1 MLREF
6 LLSEASGK
14 MLQCCIPAAGR
25 ANPSVSPETLSP
37 GHLSPPPLESRI
49 AEQPLQRIGR
59 WPDPWQ
65 PPDWAHAHSDGTF
78 GNRFDDPQ
86 AYYRV
91 IYTSSRRL
99 GCFLETLARF
109 RPDLTLLAEF
119 AQIEGEDDFT
129 PLGSV
134 PASWLAERLI
144 GTAQAE
150 GHYADI
156 YAPGWIAL
164 LRRELASTAVALG
177 LSEIDAATL
186 QAGRPR
192 QLTQEAS
199 LVVFR
204 HGLDG
209 VFYRSRYGHS
219 IENWAIFEPFP
230 LRNASADGIVIH
242 DPDLQSALRIH
253 GLTMTASPVP
263 TGS

>member
-1 MLREF
+1 
-6 LLSEASGK
+6 LSSDP
-14 MLQCCIPAAGR
+14 L
-25 ANPSVSPETLSP
+25 SPES
-37 GHLSPPPLESRI
+37 GIDKSAPLDSAQLELRI
-49 AEQPLQRIGR
+49 PREPIHRIGR

-65 PPDWAHAHSDGTF
+65 PPDWAHAHLDGTF

-91 IYTSSRRL
+91 IYTSSQRL

-109 RPDLTLLAEF
+109 RPDLTLLADF
-119 AQIEGEDDFT
+119 AEIEGEDDFT
-129 PLGSV
+129 PLATV
-134 PASWLAERLI
+134 PASWLIARLI
-144 GTAQAE
+144 GTAQTDGE
-150 GHYADI
+150 YADV

-204 HGLDG
+204 RGLDG
-209 VFYRSRYGHS
+209 IFYRSRYGHS
-219 IENWAIFEPFP
+219 VENWAIFEPFP
-230 LRNASADGIVIH
+230 LRNTSANAIVAD
-242 DPDLQSALRIH
+242 DPDLQSALRLH
-253 GLTMTASPVP
+253 GLTMTERTFPSGGDPIRI
-263 TGS
+263 

>member
-1 MLREF
+1 M
-6 LLSEASGK
+6 
-14 MLQCCIPAAGR
+14 
-25 ANPSVSPETLSP
+25 SPEPLSFGP
-37 GHLSPPPLESRI
+37 ALSSASLESRTTG
-49 AEQPLQRIGR
+49 QPLHRIGR

-65 PPDWAHAHSDGTF
+65 PPDWAHAHLDGTF

-91 IYTSSRRL
+91 IYTSSQRL

-119 AQIEGEDDFT
+119 AEIEGDDDFT
-129 PLGSV
+129 PLATV
-134 PASWLAERLI
+134 PASWLIARLI

-150 GHYADI
+150 GQYADI
-156 YAPGWIAL
+156 YAPEWIAL
-164 LRRELASTAVALG
+164 LRRELASTAISLG
-177 LSEIDAATL
+177 LSELDAATL

-209 VFYRSRYGHS
+209 IFYRSRYGHS

-230 LRNASADGIVIH
+230 LSNMSATTIVAE
-242 DPDLQSALRIH
+242 DPDLQTALRLH
-253 GLTMTASPVP
+253 GLTMTEATYPSRIDPP
-263 TGS
+263 R

>member
-1 MLREF
+1 M
-6 LLSEASGK
+6 
-14 MLQCCIPAAGR
+14 
-25 ANPSVSPETLSP
+25 
-37 GHLSPPPLESRI
+37 RI
-49 AEQPLQRIGR
+49 AEEPVHRIGR
-59 WPDPWQ
+59 WPDPWL

-91 IYTSSRRL
+91 IYTSSQRL

-119 AQIEGEDDFT
+119 AEIEGDDDFT
-129 PLGSV
+129 PLATV
-134 PASWLAERLI
+134 PASWLIARLI
-144 GTAQAE
+144 GTAQAD
-150 GHYADI
+150 GQYADI
-156 YAPGWIAL
+156 YAPAWIAL
-164 LRRELASTAVALG
+164 LRRDLASIAIALG
-177 LSEIDAATL
+177 LSELDAATL

-209 VFYRSRYGHS
+209 IFYRSRYGHS

-230 LRNASADGIVIH
+230 LSNMSATGIVAD

-253 GLTMTASPVP
+253 GLTVTETTHPSRIDPAR
-263 TGS
+263 T

>member
-1 MLREF
+1 LPPDPP
-6 LLSEASGK
+6 SAS
-14 MLQCCIPAAGR
+14 R
-25 ANPSVSPETLSP
+25 
-37 GHLSPPPLESRI
+37 LESR
-49 AEQPLQRIGR
+49 APGPLHRIGR

-91 IYTSSRRL
+91 IYASSQRL

-109 RPDLTLLAEF
+109 RPDLTLLAEL
-119 AQIEGEDDFT
+119 AEIEGEDDFT
-129 PLGSV
+129 PLATV
-134 PASWLAERLI
+134 PVSWPRTRLI
-144 GTAQAE
+144 GTAHADGQ
-150 GHYADI
+150 YADV
-156 YAPGWIAL
+156 YAPEWIAY

-186 QAGRPR
+186 QSGRPR

-199 LVVFR
+199 LIVFR
-204 HGLDG
+204 NGFDG

-230 LRNASADGIVIH
+230 LRDTAGAAIAID
-242 DPDLQSALRIH
+242 DPDLHSALRIL
-253 GLTMTASPVP
+253 GLTMTEAAVNPL
-263 TGS
+263 

>member
-1 MLREF
+1 MSPDRI
-6 LLSEASGK
+6 SPHSG
-14 MLQCCIPAAGR
+14 IAGPAPPG
-25 ANPSVSPETLSP
+25 SV
-37 GHLSPPPLESRI
+37 PLEQRI
-49 AEQPLQRIGR
+49 AKEPIYRIGR

-65 PPDWAHAHSDGTF
+65 PPDWAHAHLDGTF

-91 IYTSSRRL
+91 IYTSSQRL
-99 GCFLETLARF
+99 GCYLETLARF
-109 RPDLTLLAEF
+109 RPDLTLLADLAE
-119 AQIEGEDDFT
+119 IEGEDDFT
-129 PLGSV
+129 PLATV
-134 PASWLAERLI
+134 PASWLVARLI
-144 GTAQAE
+144 GTGNIDGE
-150 GHYADI
+150 YADV

-177 LSEIDAATL
+177 LSEIDASTL

-199 LVVFR
+199 LIVFR

-209 VFYRSRYGHS
+209 IFYRSRYGHS

-230 LRNASADGIVIH
+230 LRNTSSAAIDAN

-253 GLTMTASPVP
+253 GLTMTERTHPGRSDPPPV
-263 TGS
+263 

>member
-1 MLREF
+1 M
-6 LLSEASGK
+6 
-14 MLQCCIPAAGR
+14 
-25 ANPSVSPETLSP
+25 
-37 GHLSPPPLESRI
+37 H
-49 AEQPLQRIGR
+49 RIGR

-91 IYTSSRRL
+91 IYASSQRL

-119 AQIEGEDDFT
+119 AEIEGEDDFT
-129 PLGSV
+129 PLATV
-134 PASWLAERLI
+134 PTSWPRTRLI
-144 GTAQAE
+144 GTARADGQ
-150 GHYADI
+150 YADV
-156 YAPGWIAL
+156 YAPEWIAF

-192 QLTQEAS
+192 KLTQETS
-199 LVVFR
+199 LTVFR
-204 HGLDG
+204 NGFDG

-230 LRNASADGIVIH
+230 LRNTSSGEIAVGDA
-242 DPDLQSALRIH
+242 DLQSALRIL
-253 GLTMTASPVP
+253 GLTMTGNP
-263 TGS
+263 G

>member
-1 MLREF
+1 MSP
-6 LLSEASGK
+6 LSPDP
-14 MLQCCIPAAGR
+14 L
-25 ANPSVSPETLSP
+25 SPESGIAATGPNAST
-37 GHLSPPPLESRI
+37 PLEVRM
-49 AEQPLQRIGR
+49 AREPLYRIGR

-91 IYTSSRRL
+91 IYTSSQRL

-109 RPDLTLLAEF
+109 RPDLTLLADLAE
-119 AQIEGEDDFT
+119 IEGEDDFT
-129 PLGSV
+129 PLATV
-134 PASWLAERLI
+134 PASWLIARLI
-144 GTAQAE
+144 GAANAE
-150 GHYADI
+150 GEYADV
-156 YAPGWIAL
+156 YAPGWVAL

-204 HGLDG
+204 RGLDG
-209 VFYRSRYGHS
+209 IFYRSRYGHS

-230 LRNASADGIVIH
+230 LRNTSAAGIAAD
-242 DPDLQSALRIH
+242 DPDLLSALRIH
-253 GLTMTASPVP
+253 GLTMTEAATPGRATP
-263 TGS
+263 TRI

>member
-1 MLREF
+1 M
-6 LLSEASGK
+6 
-14 MLQCCIPAAGR
+14 
-25 ANPSVSPETLSP
+25 SPEPLSFGP
-37 GHLSPPPLESRI
+37 ALSSASLESRTTG
-49 AEQPLQRIGR
+49 QPLHRIGR

-65 PPDWAHAHSDGTF
+65 PPDWAHAHLDGTF

-91 IYTSSRRL
+91 IYTSSQRL

-119 AQIEGEDDFT
+119 AEIEGDDDFT
-129 PLGSV
+129 PLATV
-134 PASWLAERLI
+134 PASWLIARLI
-144 GTAQAE
+144 GTAQAD
-150 GHYADI
+150 GQYADI
-156 YAPGWIAL
+156 YAPEWIAL
-164 LRRELASTAVALG
+164 LRRELASTAITLG
-177 LSEIDAATL
+177 LSELDAATL

-209 VFYRSRYGHS
+209 IFYRSRYGHS

-230 LRNASADGIVIH
+230 LSNMSATAIVAE
-242 DPDLQSALRIH
+242 DPDLQTALRLH
-253 GLTMTASPVP
+253 GLTMTEATYPSRIDPP
-263 TGS
+263 R

>member
-1 MLREF
+1 M
-6 LLSEASGK
+6 
-14 MLQCCIPAAGR
+14 
-25 ANPSVSPETLSP
+25 SPEPLSFGP
-37 GHLSPPPLESRI
+37 AQSSASLESRT
-49 AEQPLQRIGR
+49 AGHPLHRIGR

-65 PPDWAHAHSDGTF
+65 PPDWAHAHLDGTF

-91 IYTSSRRL
+91 IYTSSQRL

-119 AQIEGEDDFT
+119 AEIEGDDDFT
-129 PLGSV
+129 PLATV
-134 PASWLAERLI
+134 PASWLIARLI
-144 GTAQAE
+144 GTAQAD
-150 GHYADI
+150 GQYADI
-156 YAPGWIAL
+156 YAPEWIAL
-164 LRRELASTAVALG
+164 LRRELASTAITLG
-177 LSEIDAATL
+177 LSELDAATL

-209 VFYRSRYGHS
+209 IFYRSRYGHS

-230 LRNASADGIVIH
+230 LSHMSTTAIVAD

-253 GLTMTASPVP
+253 GLTMTARQS
-263 TGS
+263 

>member
-1 MLREF
+1 L
-6 LLSEASGK
+6 
-14 MLQCCIPAAGR
+14 
-25 ANPSVSPETLSP
+25 SPEPLSP
-37 GHLSPPPLESRI
+37 GPAPLRSTALESRVP
-49 AEQPLQRIGR
+49 EQPVHRIGR

-91 IYTSSRRL
+91 IYTSSQRL

-119 AQIEGEDDFT
+119 SQIDGEDDFT
-129 PLGSV
+129 PLTTV
-134 PASWLAERLI
+134 PASWLPGRLI
-144 GTAQAE
+144 GTAWVE
-150 GHYADI
+150 GQYADI
-156 YAPGWIAL
+156 YAPEWIAF

-177 LSEIDAATL
+177 LFEIDAATL

-199 LVVFR
+199 LVAFR

-209 VFYRSRYGHS
+209 IFYRSRYGHS
-219 IENWAIFEPFP
+219 IENWAIFEPFS
-230 LRNASADGIVIH
+230 LRNPSAAAIVAN
-242 DPDLQSALRIH
+242 DPDLQSALRLH
-253 GLTMTASPVP
+253 GLTMTEATRPP
-263 TGS
+263 IKPALI

>member
-1 MLREF
+1 M
-6 LLSEASGK
+6 
-14 MLQCCIPAAGR
+14 
-25 ANPSVSPETLSP
+25 
-37 GHLSPPPLESRI
+37 H
-49 AEQPLQRIGR
+49 RIGR

-91 IYTSSRRL
+91 IYASSQRL

-109 RPDLTLLAEF
+109 RPDLTLLTELA
-119 AQIEGEDDFT
+119 AIEGEDDFT
-129 PLGSV
+129 PLATV
-134 PASWLAERLI
+134 PASWPRTRLI
-144 GTAQAE
+144 GTGNADGQ
-150 GHYADI
+150 YADV
-156 YAPGWIAL
+156 YAAEWIAF

-192 QLTQEAS
+192 QLTQQAS

-204 HGLDG
+204 NGFDG

-230 LRNASADGIVIH
+230 LRNTASAAIATD
-242 DPDLQSALRIH
+242 DPDFHAALRVL
-253 GLTMTASPVP
+253 GLTMTEAAVRSADPI
-263 TGS
+263 

>member
-1 MLREF
+1 
-6 LLSEASGK
+6 
-14 MLQCCIPAAGR
+14 
-25 ANPSVSPETLSP
+25 VSPEPLSP
-37 GHLSPPPLESRI
+37 SPASPESVSLETRI
-49 AEQPLQRIGR
+49 ASQPLHRIGR

-91 IYTSSRRL
+91 IYTSSQRL

-119 AQIEGEDDFT
+119 AEIEGEDDFT
-129 PLGSV
+129 PLATV
-134 PASWLAERLI
+134 PASWLGERLI
-144 GTAQAE
+144 GTAHAE
-150 GHYADI
+150 GQYADI
-156 YAPGWIAL
+156 YAPEWIAL

-204 HGLDG
+204 RGLDG
-209 VFYRSRYGHS
+209 IFYRSRYGHS

-230 LRNASADGIVIH
+230 LRNTAGSAIVAD
-242 DPDLQSALRIH
+242 DPDLQSALRLH
-253 GLTMTASPVP
+253 GLTMTKATLPRHSKPAL
-263 TGS
+263 T

>member
-1 MLREF
+1 MLHPQQE
-6 LLSEASGK
+6 
-14 MLQCCIPAAGR
+14 GR
-25 ANPSVSPETLSP
+25 VPRLSP
-37 GHLSPPPLESRI
+37 DPLIPQPGIAGPAPLGSASLELRI
-49 AEQPLQRIGR
+49 PKEPLHRIGR

-91 IYTSSRRL
+91 IYTSSQRL

-109 RPDLTLLAEF
+109 RPDLTLLADLAE
-119 AQIEGEDDFT
+119 IEGEDDFT
-129 PLGSV
+129 PLATV
-134 PASWLAERLI
+134 PASWLVARLI
-144 GTAQAE
+144 GTAQTE
-150 GHYADI
+150 GEYADI
-156 YAPGWIAL
+156 YAPGWVAL

-209 VFYRSRYGHS
+209 IFYRSRYGHT

-230 LRNASADGIVIH
+230 LRNNSASAIVAG
-242 DPDLQSALRIH
+242 DPDLQAALRLH
-253 GLTMTASPVP
+253 GLTMTEPAHLS
-263 TGS
+263 GNLESR

>member
-1 MLREF
+1 
-6 LLSEASGK
+6 
-14 MLQCCIPAAGR
+14 
-25 ANPSVSPETLSP
+25 VSPEPLSFGP
-37 GHLSPPPLESRI
+37 AQSSASLESRT
-49 AEQPLQRIGR
+49 AGQPLHRIGR

-65 PPDWAHAHSDGTF
+65 PPDWAHAHLDGTF

-91 IYTSSRRL
+91 IYTSSQRL

-119 AQIEGEDDFT
+119 AEIEGDDDFT
-129 PLGSV
+129 PLATV
-134 PASWLAERLI
+134 PASWLIARLI
-144 GTAQAE
+144 GTAQAD
-150 GHYADI
+150 GQYADI
-156 YAPGWIAL
+156 YAPEWIAL
-164 LRRELASTAVALG
+164 LRRELASTVISLG
-177 LSEIDAATL
+177 LSELDASTL

-209 VFYRSRYGHS
+209 IFYRSRYGHS

-230 LRNASADGIVIH
+230 LSNMSATAIVAN

-253 GLTMTASPVP
+253 GLTMTETTYPSRINASK
-263 TGS
+263 S

>member
-1 MLREF
+1 MPSDSPHPVSSDTASLEF
-6 LLSEASGK
+6 RA
-14 MLQCCIPAAGR
+14 PA
-25 ANPSVSPETLSP
+25 
-37 GHLSPPPLESRI
+37 
-49 AEQPLQRIGR
+49 QPLHRIGR

-91 IYTSSRRL
+91 IYASNQRL

-119 AQIEGEDDFT
+119 AAIEGDDDFT
-129 PLGSV
+129 PLGTV
-134 PASWLAERLI
+134 PQSWLPTRLI
-144 GTAQAE
+144 GSAE
-150 GHYADI
+150 AHGQYADI
-156 YAPGWIAL
+156 YAAEWIAL

-192 QLTQEAS
+192 QLTQQAS

-204 HGLDG
+204 HGFDG
-209 VFYRSRYGHS
+209 IFYRSRYGHS
-219 IENWAIFEPFP
+219 IDNWASFEPFS
-230 LRNASADGIVIH
+230 LRNTTAAAITPD
-242 DPDLQSALRIH
+242 DPDLHSALRIH
-253 GLTMTASPVP
+253 GLTMTPMPPHPAAIS
-263 TGS
+263 

>member
-1 MLREF
+1 M
-6 LLSEASGK
+6 
-14 MLQCCIPAAGR
+14 
-25 ANPSVSPETLSP
+25 SPEPLSFGP
-37 GHLSPPPLESRI
+37 AQSSASLESRTTG
-49 AEQPLQRIGR
+49 QPLHRIGR

-65 PPDWAHAHSDGTF
+65 PPDWAHAHLDGTF

-91 IYTSSRRL
+91 IYTSSQRL

-119 AQIEGEDDFT
+119 AEIEGDDDFT
-129 PLGSV
+129 PLATV
-134 PASWLAERLI
+134 PASWLIARLI
-144 GTAQAE
+144 GTAQAD
-150 GHYADI
+150 GQYADI
-156 YAPGWIAL
+156 YAPAWIAL
-164 LRRELASTAVALG
+164 LRRELASIAIALG
-177 LSEIDAATL
+177 LSELDAATL

-209 VFYRSRYGHS
+209 IFYRSRYGHS

-230 LRNASADGIVIH
+230 LSNMSATGIVA
-242 DPDLQSALRIH
+242 DDRDLQSALRIH
-253 GLTMTASPVP
+253 GLTMTETTHPSRIDPAR
-263 TGS
+263 T

>member
-1 MLREF
+1 LEF
-6 LLSEASGK
+6 
-14 MLQCCIPAAGR
+14 R
-25 ANPSVSPETLSP
+25 AP
-37 GHLSPPPLESRI
+37 GEPLH
-49 AEQPLQRIGR
+49 RIGR

-91 IYTSSRRL
+91 IYASSQRL

-119 AQIEGEDDFT
+119 AQIEGDDDFT
-129 PLGSV
+129 PLATV
-134 PASWLAERLI
+134 PATWLPTRLI
-144 GTAQAE
+144 GSAQAD
-150 GHYADI
+150 GQFADV
-156 YAPGWIAL
+156 YAPEWIAY

-192 QLTQEAS
+192 KLTQDAS

-204 HGLDG
+204 NGYDG
-209 VFYRSRYGHS
+209 VFYCSRYGHS
-219 IENWAIFEPFP
+219 IENWALFEPFS
-230 LRNASADGIVIH
+230 LRNTSGVEILAN
-242 DPDLQSALRIH
+242 DPDLHQALHIH
-253 GLTMTASPVP
+253 GLTMTESTVRP
-263 TGS
+263 TALL

>member
-1 MLREF
+1 MPPDVV
-6 LLSEASGK
+6 SPA
-14 MLQCCIPAAGR
+14 PAALEFR
-25 ANPSVSPETLSP
+25 IPS
-37 GHLSPPPLESRI
+37 GPLH
-49 AEQPLQRIGR
+49 RIGR

-91 IYTSSRRL
+91 IYASSHRE

-109 RPDLTLLAEF
+109 RPDLTLLAEL
-119 AQIEGEDDFT
+119 AEIDGADDFT
-129 PLGSV
+129 PLGTV
-134 PASWLAERLI
+134 PSSWLATRLI
-144 GTAQAE
+144 GTAEAQ
-150 GHYADI
+150 GQYADI
-156 YAPGWIAL
+156 YAPEWIAL

-177 LSEIDAATL
+177 LSEIDASIL

-204 HGLDG
+204 HGFDG
-209 VFYRSRYGHS
+209 IFYRSRYGHS

-230 LRNASADGIVIH
+230 LRNTTAASIVAG
-242 DPDLQSALRIH
+242 DPDLHAALRIL
-253 GLTMTASPVP
+253 GLTMTESP
-263 TGS
+263 

>member
-1 MLREF
+1 
-6 LLSEASGK
+6 
-14 MLQCCIPAAGR
+14 
-25 ANPSVSPETLSP
+25 LSP
-37 GHLSPPPLESRI
+37 DRLSPQSGIAGPAPPGSAPLELRI
-49 AEQPLQRIGR
+49 AKEPIYRVGR

-65 PPDWAHAHSDGTF
+65 PPDWAHAHLDGTF

-91 IYTSSRRL
+91 IYTSSQRL

-109 RPDLTLLAEF
+109 RPDLTLLADLAE
-119 AQIEGEDDFT
+119 IDGEDDFT
-129 PLGSV
+129 PLTTV
-134 PASWLAERLI
+134 PASWLVARLI
-144 GTAQAE
+144 GTANIDGE
-150 GHYADI
+150 YADV
-156 YAPGWIAL
+156 YASGWIAL

-177 LSEIDAATL
+177 LSEIDAGAL
-186 QAGRPR
+186 QTGQPR

-209 VFYRSRYGHS
+209 IFYRSRYGHS

-230 LRNASADGIVIH
+230 LRNTSAAAIAAD

-253 GLTMTASPVP
+253 GLTMTEATHPARSDSSRV
-263 TGS
+263 

>member
-1 MLREF
+1 
-6 LLSEASGK
+6 
-14 MLQCCIPAAGR
+14 
-25 ANPSVSPETLSP
+25 LSP
-37 GHLSPPPLESRI
+37 DPLSPKPGIAGPAPPVSVPLELRI
-49 AEQPLQRIGR
+49 AKEPIYRVGR

-65 PPDWAHAHSDGTF
+65 PPDWAHAHLDGTF

-91 IYTSSRRL
+91 IYTSSQRL

-119 AQIEGEDDFT
+119 AEIEGADDFT
-129 PLGSV
+129 PLATV
-134 PASWLAERLI
+134 PASWLVARLI
-144 GTAQAE
+144 GTAQTE
-150 GHYADI
+150 GEYADV

-177 LSEIDAATL
+177 LAEIDAATL

-209 VFYRSRYGHS
+209 IFYRSRYGHS

-230 LRNASADGIVIH
+230 LRNTSAAAIAAD
-242 DPDLQSALRIH
+242 DPDLQAALRIH
-253 GLTMTASPVP
+253 SLTMTEAIHPARSDSSRV
-263 TGS
+263 

>member
-1 MLREF
+1 
-6 LLSEASGK
+6 
-14 MLQCCIPAAGR
+14 
-25 ANPSVSPETLSP
+25 VSPEPLSFGP
-37 GHLSPPPLESRI
+37 AQSSASLESRTSGR
-49 AEQPLQRIGR
+49 PLHRIGR

-65 PPDWAHAHSDGTF
+65 PPDWAHAHLDGTF

-91 IYTSSRRL
+91 IYTSSQRL

-119 AQIEGEDDFT
+119 AEIEGDDDFT
-129 PLGSV
+129 PLATI
-134 PASWLAERLI
+134 PASWLIARLI
-144 GTAQAE
+144 GTAQAD
-150 GHYADI
+150 GQYADI
-156 YAPGWIAL
+156 YAPEWIAL
-164 LRRELASTAVALG
+164 LRRELASTVISLG
-177 LSEIDAATL
+177 LSELDASTL

-209 VFYRSRYGHS
+209 IFYRSRYGHS

-230 LRNASADGIVIH
+230 LSNMSATAIVAE
-242 DPDLQSALRIH
+242 DPDLQTALRLH
-253 GLTMTASPVP
+253 GLTMTGATYPNRIDSP
-263 TGS
+263 GS